1 MQIVPSLPFEV
12 SALEPYLDSLTM
24 TIHHDKHH
32 AAYVDNLNKA
42 LEGTAFTDKNA
53 WEIVTSLESM
63 PEEIRTKVR
72 NNAGGHAN
80 HTFFWKLLSP
90 EFDQSPDESVL
101 SLINASFGDF
111 DTFKKQ
117 FTDVALARFG
127 SGWAWLVLESPEKL
141 VITST
146 PNQDTPWIEGKDA
159 ILGVDV
165 WEHAYYLKY
174 QNKRADYLEAFF
186 HVINWKQVADNL
198 AKAQANLH
206 V

>member
-12 SALEPYLDSLTM
+12 TALEPYLDSLTM

-53 WEIVTSLESM
+53 WEILTSLESM

-117 FTDVALARFG
+117 FTDAALARFG

-186 HVINWKQVADNL
+186 HVTKWKQVAENL
-198 AKAQANLH
+198 AKAKANLH

>member
-1 MQIVPSLPFEV
+1 MQIVPNLPFEV
-12 SALEPYLDSLTM
+12 SELEPYIDSLTM

-42 LEGTAFTDKNA
+42 LEGTAFTDKNT
-53 WEIVTSLESM
+53 WEILTSLESM

-90 EFDQSPDESVL
+90 EFDQAPDETVL
-101 SLINASFGDF
+101 SLITSSFGDF

-117 FTDVALARFG
+117 FIDAALSRFG

-141 VITST
+141 IITST

-174 QNKRADYLEAFF
+174 QNKRADYLDAFF
-186 HVINWKQVADNL
+186 HILNWKQVTANL

>member
-1 MQIVPSLPFEV
+1 MQIVNQLPFEV
-12 SALEPYLDSLTM
+12 SALEPYIDSLTM

-42 LEGTAFTDKNA
+42 LEGSASADKNA
-53 WEIVTSLESM
+53 WEILTSLESM

-101 SLINASFGDF
+101 SLINSSFGDF

-117 FTDVALARFG
+117 FTESALTRFG

-141 VITST
+141 IITST

-186 HVINWKQVADNL
+186 HVINWKQVSENL

>member
-1 MQIVPSLPFEV
+1 LFNYALWLTCDIIIIMQIVPSLPFEV
-12 SALEPYLDSLTM
+12 TALEPYLDSLTM

-53 WEIVTSLESM
+53 WEILTSLESM

-117 FTDVALARFG
+117 FTDAALARIG
-127 SGWAWLVLESPEKL
+127 IDHGLSIGMPSASR
-141 VITST
+141 T
-146 PNQDTPWIEGKDA
+146 G
-159 ILGVDV
+159 
-165 WEHAYYLKY
+165 
-174 QNKRADYLEAFF
+174 
-186 HVINWKQVADNL
+186 
-198 AKAQANLH
+198 
-206 V
+206 